1 MSTEDKLKT
10 VSPTFGN
17 TVLPAVVGSQTK
29 YQIIYA
35 DPAWLYQCG
44 KNHLGKKSMIN
55 GKIDI
60 HYNGMPI
67 KEMQKLNVNDIAD
80 ENCLLFMWVTSPF
93 LKIGID
99 LMNKWGFDFSTIGF
113 VWNKEKTNPGSY
125 TLSECEV
132 CIIGKKGKIP
142 TPRGARNIKQFLS
155 EKRTRHSEK
164 PNEVRLRIEKMFP
177 TQNKIELFARE
188 KCVGW
193 HIWGNELENDV
204 ELETS
209 ANNGR

>member
-1 MSTEDKLKT
+1 MNVKNVVLLRHSLTANGSRLGEVAEHKTSLGLQMFNMSTEDKLKT

-55 GKIDI
+55 GKTDI

-67 KEMQKLNVNDIAD
+67 KEMQKLNVNNIAD

-99 LMNKWGFDFSTIGF
+99 LMNKWGFEFSTIGF

-132 CIIGKKGKIP
+132 CIIGKKVKY
-142 TPRGARNIKQFLS
+142 QLQ
-155 EKRTRHSEK
+155 
-164 PNEVRLRIEKMFP
+164 EVQGI
-177 TQNKIELFARE
+177 
-188 KCVGW
+188 
-193 HIWGNELENDV
+193 
-204 ELETS
+204 
-209 ANNGR
+209 